1 MAATAVD
8 PMLALLGPGRL
19 GHHLGQSRCER
30 LLAEHPVD
38 FLPDLA
44 AIVIPASGKDPRG
57 EQGFDPRMLAKPSPV
72 RMS

>member
-1 MAATAVD
+1 
-8 PMLALLGPGRL
+8 MLALLGPGRP

-30 LLAEHPVD
+30 LSAEHPVD

-57 EQGFDPRMLAKPSPV
+57 EQGFDPRMLAKPSAL

>member
-1 MAATAVD
+1 
-8 PMLALLGPGRL
+8 MLALLGPGRL
-19 GHHLGQSRCER
+19 GNHLGQSRCQR

-57 EQGFDPRMLAKPSPV
+57 EQGFDPRMLAKPSAL

>member
-1 MAATAVD
+1 
-8 PMLALLGPGRL
+8 
-19 GHHLGQSRCER
+19 
-30 LLAEHPVD
+30 VD

-57 EQGFDPRMLAKPSPV
+57 EQGFDPRMLAKPSAL